1 MHWFYDESFS
11 QASSSISTDELRHFR
26 SLRIKQNEEIAI
38 TDGRGAVFYCKAVNP
53 ETGEVEIWNRRTG
66 EREAIKLDS
75 VMSAI
80 K

>member
-38 TDGRGAVFYCKAVNP
+38 TDGRGAVFYC
-53 ETGEVEIWNRRTG
+53 
-66 EREAIKLDS
+66 
-75 VMSAI
+75 
-80 K
+80 